1 MGKMLLLSFENSE
14 DDVISEI
21 LSILENKQ
29 MKICENR
36 NIKKCLE
43 FQGLT
48 INAERRLAVKGNKEI
63 EFTFTEFE
71 ILLLLAQNAGMVF
84 SKEKIYNIVWKEPY
98 FGDYNIV
105 MSHIRNLREKIEDNP
120 SKPIYIQTVWGVVY
134 RFNNLRGSPISLN
147 SHSRRTF
154 LTHTGALVTLPDKKS
169 SKAPT
174 PINNFTPFNKE

>member
-48 INAERRLAVKGNKEI
+48 INAEERLAVKGNKEI

-71 ILLLLAQNAGMVF
+71 IFLRLAQNAGMVF
-84 SKEKIYNIVWKEPY
+84 SKEKI
-98 FGDYNIV
+98 YNIV

-120 SKPIYIQTVWGVVY
+120 SKPIYIQTVWGVGY
-134 RFNNLRGSPISLN
+134 RFNKNL
-147 SHSRRTF
+147 
-154 LTHTGALVTLPDKKS
+154 S
-169 SKAPT
+169 SGL
-174 PINNFTPFNKE
+174 

>member
-29 MKICENR
+29 MKICENK

-48 INAERRLAVKGNKEI
+48 INAEKRLAVKGNKEI

-84 SKEKIYNIVWKEPY
+84 SKEKIYNIV
-98 FGDYNIV
+98 
-105 MSHIRNLREKIEDNP
+105 MSHISNLREKIEDNP
-120 SKPIYIQTVWGVVY
+120 SKPIYIQNVWGVGY
-134 RFNNLRGSPISLN
+134 RFNKNL
-147 SHSRRTF
+147 
-154 LTHTGALVTLPDKKS
+154 S
-169 SKAPT
+169 SGL
-174 PINNFTPFNKE
+174 

>member
-29 MKICENR
+29 MKICENK

-84 SKEKIYNIVWKEPY
+84 SKEKIYNIV
-98 FGDYNIV
+98 

-120 SKPIYIQTVWGVVY
+120 SKPIYIQTVWGVGY
-134 RFNNLRGSPISLN
+134 RFNKNL
-147 SHSRRTF
+147 
-154 LTHTGALVTLPDKKS
+154 S
-169 SKAPT
+169 S
-174 PINNFTPFNKE
+174 

>member
-1 MGKMLLLSFENSE
+1 MLQLSFENSE

-48 INAERRLAVKGNKEI
+48 INAEKRLAVKGNKEI

-84 SKEKIYNIVWKEPY
+84 SKEKIYNIV
-98 FGDYNIV
+98 

-120 SKPIYIQTVWGVVY
+120 SKPIYIQTVWGVGY
-134 RFNNLRGSPISLN
+134 RFNKNL
-147 SHSRRTF
+147 
-154 LTHTGALVTLPDKKS
+154 S
-169 SKAPT
+169 SGL
-174 PINNFTPFNKE
+174 